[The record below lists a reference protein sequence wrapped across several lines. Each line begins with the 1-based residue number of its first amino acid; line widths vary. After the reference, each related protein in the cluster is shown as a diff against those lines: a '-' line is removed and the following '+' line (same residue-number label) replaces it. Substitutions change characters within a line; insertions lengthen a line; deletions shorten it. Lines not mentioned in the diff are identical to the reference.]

1 MIIGKQRSDA
11 ADRVAADGDAAAEG
25 VPDRAREPS
34 PLRFRL
40 DPGSG
45 VPTYLQLVQ
54 QVEQAAILGFLKA
67 GDKLPR
73 VKDAVADL
81 AINPNTVLKAYRE
94 LEHRGIAE
102 GKPGQGTFVRAVP
115 VPPTLRELT
124 ELRKALLAWIGQA
137 AAGGLDDRAM
147 SALFASS
154 LRDYHDR
161 IARGVA

>member
-1 MIIGKQRSDA
+1 MTIVKRG
-11 ADRVAADGDAAAEG
+11 DGDQ
-25 VPDRAREPS
+25 S

-45 VPTYLQLVQ
+45 EPTYLQLVR
-54 QVEQAAILGFLKA
+54 QVEQAARLGYLKV

-115 VPPTLRELT
+115 TVATLRELT
-124 ELRKALLAWIGQA
+124 ELRRELFSWIAKAVN
-137 AAGGLDDRAM
+137 GGLDEDAM

-154 LRDYHDR
+154 LRDFS
-161 IARGVA
+161 GVLPESSS